1 MIQLNLLPDLK
12 KEFIK
17 SQKNKSLV
25 ISSSIL
31 VTLGA
36 IGLSALLF
44 VYVTFAQQ
52 VQIGLV
58 TQEIQK
64 KSKEVSDIPDINKY
78 LTIQNQLSSIDTLHN
93 GKGKY
98 SRLFE
103 FFGVLNPSPPNNINL
118 SSAQLVT
125 SDKSV
130 MFNGTT
136 ATFESLNIFVD
147 TLKNAQA
154 SYKAPGSDEVIKEN
168 MFEQVF
174 VQNSGLG
181 RTNNSQVVA
190 FTVRAIYKDAVFN
203 AANTDVKV
211 EVPSITTTPS
221 ATQSPI
227 PQQSGDNQRPLFNSQ
242 ESQ

>member
-25 ISSSIL
+25 ISTSIL

-36 IGLSALLF
+36 LGLSALLF

-52 VQIGLV
+52 VQISLM
-58 TQEIQK
+58 TDDINNKAKQL
-64 KSKEVSDIPDINKY
+64 SDIKDINKY
-78 LTIQNQLSSIDTLHN
+78 LTIQNQLSSIGKLHSE
-93 GKGKY
+93 KGIY
-98 SRLFE
+98 SRMFE
-103 FFGVLNPSPPNNINL
+103 FFGVLNPSAPNNINL
-118 SSAQLVT
+118 TAAQLIT
-125 SDKSV
+125 SDKSI

-147 TLKNAQA
+147 TLKNVQVT
-154 SYKAPGSDEVIKEN
+154 YKAPGSDDMTKEN

-190 FTVRAIYKDAVFN
+190 FTVRAVYKDSVFSAV
-203 AANTDVKV
+203 NTEVKA
-211 EVPSITTTPS
+211 EVPSITTTQS
-221 ATQSPI
+221 STQAPV
-227 PQQSGDNQRPLFNSQ
+227 PQQTQQQPLFNSEETQ
-242 ESQ
+242 

>member
-12 KEFIK
+12 KEFIR

-36 IGLSALLF
+36 LGLSGLLF

-52 VQIGLV
+52 VQIGIV
-58 TQEIQK
+58 TQDIQN
-64 KSKEVSDIPDINKY
+64 KSQELSQIKDINKY
-78 LTIQNQLSSIDTLHN
+78 LTIQNQLSSVGMLHSS
-93 GKGKY
+93 KGIY
-98 SRLFE
+98 SRLFD
-103 FFGVLNPSPPNNINL
+103 FFSVLNPNPPNSINL
-118 SSAQLVT
+118 TGAQLVT
-125 SDKSV
+125 IDKSI

-136 ATFESLNIFVD
+136 SSFESINIFVD
-147 TLKNAQA
+147 TLKNAQL
-154 SYKAPGSDEVIKEN
+154 SYMAEGATAATKES

-181 RTNNSQVVA
+181 KSNEKQVVA
-190 FTVRAIYKDAVFN
+190 FTVRAVYRESVFG
-203 AANTDVKV
+203 ASITDVKA

-221 ATQSPI
+221 ATQAPVPAQST
-227 PQQSGDNQRPLFNSQ
+227 PQQPLFNSQ
-242 ESQ
+242 EPQ